1 MTGSISLS
9 NHLQQR
15 THRKMSKYQAGY
27 LYDKDL
33 VMCFIAHY
41 RQNIKYEMKQF
52 VL

>member
-1 MTGSISLS
+1 MAVSISVLY
-9 NHLQQR
+9 HLQER

-33 VMCFIAHY
+33 VMYFIAHY